1 MMSRKLIAL
10 VTAAP
15 PWWRQGQDISEQID
29 IVPIQ
34 VRVIR
39 NIRKRYGCP
48 ASVHAP
54 ITAALPPQPLPKSNA
69 SSDFLAMLLAA
80 RVR

>member
-1 MMSRKLIAL
+1 M
-10 VTAAP
+10 
-15 PWWRQGQDISEQID
+15 
-29 IVPIQ
+29 PIQ